1 MPDLPIPTA
10 HTHHFSI
17 IGGGPAGLMAA
28 WLLARDG
35 HRVTIYEAGPT
46 LGRKFLRAGV
56 GGLNITHSEDL
67 GRFIMRY
74 GSQSER
80 LRGMIEAFKPD
91 DLRAWVHGLGIETFV
106 GTSGRVFPKQMKA
119 APLLR
124 SWVHHLREAGV
135 EIRLRHALTQIGKDG
150 RLDMMGPDGAF
161 IISPDRGPILL
172 ALGGASWPQL
182 GSTGQWASWLS
193 DCGITVSP
201 MVPANCGFEVAFTAH
216 LREKCAN
223 LPLKAVALTH
233 TDVLGNTQTKRGEL
247 MIADYGIEGSLIYA
261 FSAQIRDAIYKYGKT
276 TIYLD
281 LAPERTLQQV
291 RDLVARP
298 RKKGRSLSRH
308 LASVLADDIVKKTL
322 LFEYLER
329 DRYDDP
335 DHIAGLIKHL
345 PIQMLA
351 TRPIAEAISTA
362 GGITWDE
369 LDEDLMI
376 KKMPGIFVAGEMAD
390 WEAPTG
396 GYLLTACLAM
406 GKRAASGMARYAAKS
421 ANSI

>member
-28 WLLARDG
+28 WALAQDG

-67 GRFIMRY
+67 ERFIARY
-74 GSQSER
+74 GAQSER
-80 LRGMIEAFKPD
+80 LRGMIEDFTPD
-91 DLRAWVHGLGIETFV
+91 DLRAWVHGMGIETFV
-106 GTSGRVFPKQMKA
+106 GTSGRVFPREMKA

-124 SWVHHLREAGV
+124 SWVHHLREAGI
-135 EIRLRHALTQIGKDG
+135 EIRLRHALTQIREDG
-150 RLDMMGPDGAF
+150 RLEMQGPDGPF
-161 IISPDRGPILL
+161 SISPARGPILL

-182 GSTGQWASWLS
+182 GSTGAWAPWLMER
-193 DCGITVSP
+193 GVTVSP
-201 MVPANCGFEVAFTAH
+201 LVPTNCGFEVAFSTH

-233 TDVLGNTQTKRGEL
+233 TDVMDNTQTKRGEL

-261 FSAQIRDAIYKYGKT
+261 FSAQIRQSIYKDGEA

-281 LAPERTLQQV
+281 LAPERTREQV
-291 RDLVARP
+291 RELTARP

-308 LASVLADDIVKKTL
+308 LASILGDDAVKKTL
-322 LFEYLER
+322 LYEYLDR
-329 DRYDDP
+329 DRLQDP
-335 DHIAGLIKHL
+335 DHIASLIKAL
-345 PIQMLA
+345 PIKTRS

-362 GGITWDE
+362 GGVAWSE
-369 LDEDLMI
+369 LDDDLMMH
-376 KKMPGIFVAGEMAD
+376 KLPGIFVAGEMAD

-406 GKRAASGMARYAAKS
+406 GKRAARGMTRYIMS
-421 ANSI
+421 AG